1 MFNKKI
7 PIIYLSKTKLKV
19 ALVKLDRE
27 PKIVKSDE
35 TGWNKDSLTDSFK
48 QAKKQ
53 LKAKTVRLLLADDLA
68 YILEFNIPFDT
79 KPSKERTVVKK
90 RVQAEVPEILEHDD
104 WDFKETGRK
113 TQKDKQ
119 IIAFAPVKSAFSLI
133 SESFTNANVE
143 VAAIEPETISKIRHK
158 NPLIG
163 LALKTDL
170 KGKDKKVLNLKL
182 KKILSSKSTPKSE
195 KKELPKSDSKIY
207 EPTVESEK
215 KPPLVNKT
223 FIIIFLITFI
233 LSGLVIGGILVQN
246 NALQSRPNPT
256 PSPLV
261 IASPSPIPTPTPSP
275 SPKPEIVLADYKILA
290 LNGTGGK
297 GVAAAVKEILEQKGF
312 EDIKADNADSFD
324 FTQTEVQLKPETPE
338 KIWQTIEASLTESYE
353 VTQSA
358 ELLEDDSQYDVIIT
372 VGEKKE

>member
-79 KPSKERTVVKK
+79 KPSKERQVVKK

-113 TQKDKQ
+113 TQKEKQ

-143 VAAIEPETISKIRHK
+143 VAAIEPEAISKIRHK
-158 NPLIG
+158 DPFIG

-182 KKILSSKSTPKSE
+182 KKFLSSKPTPKSE

-207 EPTVESEK
+207 EPTVESE
-215 KPPLVNKT
+215 PPSPPVNKT

-246 NALQSRPNPT
+246 NALQSRPSPT

-261 IASPSPIPTPTPSP
+261 ISSPKPTPTPTPSP
-275 SPKPEIVLADYKILA
+275 SPEPKIILSDFKILV

-297 GVAAAVKEILEQKGF
+297 GIAAAVKDILEQQGF
-312 EDIKADNADSFD
+312 EDIKADNADSFG
-324 FTQTEVQLKPETPE
+324 FTQTEIQLKSETPE
-338 KIWQTIEASLTESYE
+338 KIWQIIEQALTESYE

-358 ELLEDDSQYDVIIT
+358 ELLKADSQYDAVIT
-372 VGEKKE
+372 VGEKN